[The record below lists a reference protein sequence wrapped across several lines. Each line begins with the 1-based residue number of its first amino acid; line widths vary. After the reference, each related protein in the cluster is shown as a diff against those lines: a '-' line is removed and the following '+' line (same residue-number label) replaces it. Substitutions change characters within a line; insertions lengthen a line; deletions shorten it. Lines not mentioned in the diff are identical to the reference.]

1 MCSKDV
7 KFVLGMAASRQIMHY
22 CCLESGILASSQQ
35 TCLVGSCQH
44 PSHACSQRTGGQ
56 GQGQSLSAR
65 PSSSLGGRLVKT
77 LQKTKQREDKRQDK
91 KEARVSGQFA
101 KCMSTYYERT
111 LKEERDFVFSKLAKH
126 DSWMPKLAAVF
137 RSGAL
142 EKLLSMEAE
151 QSKQL
156 ADEELANENGVELG
170 FRVTGRVTK
179 LFKLPKDT
187 KARLLEDW
195 FECNSF
201 PDNEEHINVDCLNLV
216 LSFVLHVSPKT
227 NVPPVPNNR
236 FENVLSKQFELRAQ
250 FLKEKTGFL
259 RLGAA
264 EGQAVQKLQYGDR
277 SRLRFYFLETTEGG
291 QGLGC
296 GFLGKK
302 VPLPKLHEGTWV
314 LSSEHDFEA
323 LVHSSTNNAMIL
335 ICASFFDK
343 ELKDLNPDDTWM
355 YDEAPAAAAAA
366 SSQLVASEPREE
378 AGGFRNFGSV
388 SRNAET

>member
-1 MCSKDV
+1 
-7 KFVLGMAASRQIMHY
+7 MARVSTRAMPAR
-22 CCLESGILASSQQ
+22 
-35 TCLVGSCQH
+35 
-44 PSHACSQRTGGQ
+44 RGQ
-56 GQGQSLSAR
+56 GGKAKAKASQPGRRVSGKQ
-65 PSSSLGGRLVKT
+65 SLGGRLVKT

-126 DSWMPKLAAVF
+126 DSWMPKLAAMF

-170 FRVTGRVTK
+170 FRVKGRVTK

-201 PDNEEHINVDCLNLV
+201 PDNEEDINVDWLNLV

-236 FENVLSKQFELRAQ
+236 FEIRPQ
-250 FLKEKTGFL
+250 
-259 RLGAA
+259 
-264 EGQAVQKLQYGDR
+264 QAV
-277 SRLRFYFLETTEGG
+277 
-291 QGLGC
+291 
-296 GFLGKK
+296 
-302 VPLPKLHEGTWV
+302 
-314 LSSEHDFEA
+314 
-323 LVHSSTNNAMIL
+323 
-335 ICASFFDK
+335 
-343 ELKDLNPDDTWM
+343 
-355 YDEAPAAAAAA
+355 
-366 SSQLVASEPREE
+366 
-378 AGGFRNFGSV
+378 
-388 SRNAET
+388 

>member
-1 MCSKDV
+1 M
-7 KFVLGMAASRQIMHY
+7 
-22 CCLESGILASSQQ
+22 
-35 TCLVGSCQH
+35 
-44 PSHACSQRTGGQ
+44 
-56 GQGQSLSAR
+56 
-65 PSSSLGGRLVKT
+65 
-77 LQKTKQREDKRQDK
+77 
-91 KEARVSGQFA
+91 
-101 KCMSTYYERT
+101 
-111 LKEERDFVFSKLAKH
+111 
-126 DSWMPKLAAVF
+126 
-137 RSGAL
+137 
-142 EKLLSMEAE
+142 
-151 QSKQL
+151 
-156 ADEELANENGVELG
+156 
-170 FRVTGRVTK
+170 
-179 LFKLPKDT
+179 
-187 KARLLEDW
+187 DW
-195 FECNSF
+195 
-201 PDNEEHINVDCLNLV
+201 LNLV

-291 QGLGC
+291 QDLGC

-323 LVHSSTNNAMIL
+323 LVHSSTNNAMSL

-355 YDEAPAAAAAA
+355 YDEAPAAAAA

>member
-1 MCSKDV
+1 M
-7 KFVLGMAASRQIMHY
+7 
-22 CCLESGILASSQQ
+22 
-35 TCLVGSCQH
+35 
-44 PSHACSQRTGGQ
+44 
-56 GQGQSLSAR
+56 
-65 PSSSLGGRLVKT
+65 
-77 LQKTKQREDKRQDK
+77 
-91 KEARVSGQFA
+91 
-101 KCMSTYYERT
+101 
-111 LKEERDFVFSKLAKH
+111 
-126 DSWMPKLAAVF
+126 
-137 RSGAL
+137 
-142 EKLLSMEAE
+142 
-151 QSKQL
+151 
-156 ADEELANENGVELG
+156 
-170 FRVTGRVTK
+170 
-179 LFKLPKDT
+179 
-187 KARLLEDW
+187 
-195 FECNSF
+195 SF
-201 PDNEEHINVDCLNLV
+201 PDNEEDINVDWLNLV
-216 LSFVLHVSPKT
+216 LVSPKT
-227 NVPPVPNNR
+227 NVPPVPNR

-323 LVHSSTNNAMIL
+323 LVHSSTNAMSL

-355 YDEAPAAAAAA
+355 YDEAPAAAAA

>member
-1 MCSKDV
+1 
-7 KFVLGMAASRQIMHY
+7 
-22 CCLESGILASSQQ
+22 
-35 TCLVGSCQH
+35 
-44 PSHACSQRTGGQ
+44 
-56 GQGQSLSAR
+56 
-65 PSSSLGGRLVKT
+65 
-77 LQKTKQREDKRQDK
+77 
-91 KEARVSGQFA
+91 
-101 KCMSTYYERT
+101 MSTYYERT

-126 DSWMPKLAAVF
+126 DSWMPKLAAMF
-137 RSGAL
+137 RNGAL
-142 EKLLSMEAE
+142 EELLSMEAE

-170 FRVTGRVTK
+170 FRVKGRVTK

-195 FECNSF
+195 FECSSF
-201 PDNEEHINVDCLNLV
+201 PDNEEDINVDWLNLV
-216 LSFVLHVSPKT
+216 LSFVLHV
-227 NVPPVPNNR
+227 
-236 FENVLSKQFELRAQ
+236 
-250 FLKEKTGFL
+250 
-259 RLGAA
+259 
-264 EGQAVQKLQYGDR
+264 

-291 QGLGC
+291 QDLGC

-323 LVHSSTNNAMIL
+323 LAHSSTNNAMSL

-343 ELKDLNPDDTWM
+343 ELKDLNPDDAWM
-355 YDEAPAAAAAA
+355 YDEAPAAAAA
-366 SSQLVASEPREE
+366 SSQLVASE